1 MLLNELLTSI
11 EYLSCSGENN
21 VEITGIAFD
30 SREVKPGNLFVCIK
44 GYESDGHKYA
54 KSAVEKGA
62 SAIVFENDVECDI
75 PKIKVANSRKALSYL
90 SACFYDY
97 PSKKM
102 QIIGITGTNG
112 KTTSTYLIKGILEA
126 CGYKVG
132 LIGTNQNMIGDKV
145 IETSKTTPDCLE
157 LNMLL
162 SDMVKEKVN
171 FVVMEVSSHSLY
183 LDRVA
188 EIDFKVGAISN
199 VTQDHL
205 DFHKTLEAY
214 RDAKSILFE
223 KSEISVLNTDDSSY
237 EYMKNKAKGKV
248 ISYGVGNGDV
258 KADDLFLN
266 SNGISYSVSFGED
279 SARIF
284 VGIPGKFNVYNSL
297 LAISV
302 ALSLGIPMPFIRM
315 ALKNQKGVKGRLE
328 VLDTDTDYSVIIDY
342 AHTPDGL
349 MNVIETINE
358 FKKARLITVF
368 GCGGDRDNKKR
379 SIMGEI
385 ATKNSDFT
393 IITSDNP
400 RTEDPMKIIDDIL
413 KGAVGENY
421 KVIENRKEAIS
432 YALEIAKPED
442 IVLLAGKGHETY
454 QILNTG
460 KIHFDEREVVAE
472 ILAVGELS
480 EPASNP

>member
-1 MLLNELLTSI
+1 MLLKELLTSI
-11 EYLSCSGENN
+11 EYLSYSGEDNI
-21 VEITGIAFD
+21 EITGICYD

-44 GYESDGHKYA
+44 GYETDGHKYA
-54 KSAVEKGA
+54 KSAIQKGA
-62 SAIVFENDVECDI
+62 VAIVCQDDIECTV
-75 PKIKVANSRKALSYL
+75 PKIKVENSRKALSFL
-90 SACFYDY
+90 CACFYGY

-145 IETSKTTPDCLE
+145 IETTKTTPDCLE

-162 SDMVKEKVN
+162 SDMAKENVN

-188 EIDFKVGAISN
+188 EIDFKVSAISN

-205 DFHKTLEAY
+205 DFHKTIEAY

-223 KSEISVLNTDDSSY
+223 KSEISVLNMDDSSY
-237 EYMKNKAKGKV
+237 EYMYKKAKGKV
-248 ISYGVGNGDV
+248 ISYGIEKGDV
-258 KADDLFLN
+258 KAEDLFLN
-266 SNGISYSVSFGED
+266 RNGVSYNVSSGED

-302 ALSLGIPMPFIRM
+302 AYSLGIPMPFIRM

-358 FKKARLITVF
+358 FKNARLITVF

-393 IITSDNP
+393 VITSDNP
-400 RTEDPMKIIDDIL
+400 RTEDPMKIINDIL
-413 KGAVGENY
+413 GGVSGENY
-421 KVIENRKEAIS
+421 KVIENRKEAIL
-432 YALEIAKPED
+432 YALKIAGPED

-454 QILNTG
+454 QILSTG
-460 KIHFDEREVVAE
+460 KIHFDEREVVAD

-480 EPASNP
+480 

>member
-1 MLLNELLTSI
+1 MFINELLTSI
-11 EYLSCSGENN
+11 DYLTYENQKN
-21 VEITGIAFD
+21 VEITGICYD
-30 SREVKPGNLFVCIK
+30 SRKVEQGNLFVCIK

-54 KSAVEKGA
+54 QNAIEKGA
-62 SAIVFENDVECDI
+62 AAIICEDDICCDI
-75 PKIKVANSRKALSYL
+75 PKIKVENSRKALSFI
-90 SACFYDY
+90 SAFFYGN

-112 KTTSTYLIKGILEA
+112 KTTSTYIIKGILEA

-145 IETSKTTPDCLE
+145 LPADRTTPDSLE

-162 SDMVKEKVN
+162 AKMAEEKVN
-171 FVVMEVSSHSLY
+171 YVVMEVSSHSLY

-199 VTQDHL
+199 ITQDHL
-205 DFHKTLEAY
+205 DFHKTMEAY

-223 KSEISVLNTDDSSY
+223 KSEISVLNIDDDSY
-237 EYMKNKAKGKV
+237 EYMRNKAKGTV
-248 ISYGVGNGDV
+248 LSYGIDNGDV
-258 KADDLFLN
+258 KAFDVFLN
-266 SNGISYSVSFGED
+266 RNGVSYNVTKDGE
-279 SARIF
+279 SSRIL
-284 VGIPGKFNVYNSL
+284 VGIPGKFSVYNSL

-328 VLDTDTDYSVIIDY
+328 VMDTDTDYSVIIDY

-349 MNVIETINE
+349 INVIDTINE
-358 FKKARLITVF
+358 FKEGRLITLF

-385 ATKNSDFT
+385 ATKNSDFS

-400 RTEDPMKIIDDIL
+400 RTEDPMKIINDIL
-413 KGAVGENY
+413 KGVCGENY
-421 KVIENRKEAIS
+421 VVIENRKEAIK
-432 YALEIAKPED
+432 YALDIAKPND
-442 IVLLAGKGHETY
+442 IILLAGKGHETY

-460 KIHFDEREVVAE
+460 KIHFDEREVVLE
-472 ILAVGELS
+472 SLKRG
-480 EPASNP
+480 

>member
-1 MLLNELLTSI
+1 MLLNELIKSI
-11 EYLSCSGENN
+11 EYLSYSGGDNI
-21 VEITGIAFD
+21 EITGICFD
-30 SREVKPGNLFVCIK
+30 SRETKPGDLFVCIK

-54 KSAVEKGA
+54 KSAIEKGA
-62 SAIVFENDVECDI
+62 LAIVCQDDIECDI
-75 PKIKVANSRKALSYL
+75 PKIRVENSRKALNFL
-90 SACFYDY
+90 SACFYGY

-112 KTTSTYLIKGILEA
+112 KTTSSYLIKGILEA

-145 IETSKTTPDCLE
+145 IATSKTTPDSLE

-162 SDMVKEKVN
+162 SEMVKEKVN

-223 KSEISVLNTDDSSY
+223 KSEISVLNIDDSSY
-237 EYMKNKAKGKV
+237 ECMKNKAKGKV
-248 ISYGVGNGDV
+248 VTYGINNGDLR
-258 KADDLFLN
+258 AEDLFLN
-266 SNGISYSVSFGED
+266 QNGVSYNIVAGED

-302 ALSLGIPMPFIRM
+302 AYSLGIPMPFIRM

-328 VLDTDTDYSVIIDY
+328 VLDTNTDYSVIIDY

-349 MNVIETINE
+349 INVIQTINE

-379 SIMGEI
+379 SIMGQI
-385 ATKNSDFT
+385 ATENSDFT

-413 KGAVGENY
+413 EGVTGENY
-421 KVIENRKEAIS
+421 KVIENRKEAIA
-432 YALEIAKPED
+432 YALSIAKPDD
-442 IVLLAGKGHETY
+442 IILLAGKGHETY

-460 KIHFDEREVVAE
+460 KIHFDEREVVAD
-472 ILAVGELS
+472 ILAGGELS
-480 EPASNP
+480 D